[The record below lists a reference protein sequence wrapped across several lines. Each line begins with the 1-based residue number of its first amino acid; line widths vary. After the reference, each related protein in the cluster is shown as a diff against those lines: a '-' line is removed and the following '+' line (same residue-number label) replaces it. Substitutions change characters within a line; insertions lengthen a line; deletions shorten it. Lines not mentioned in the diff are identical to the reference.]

1 MLKKINRGILVI
13 ISLALFVRLLSFV
26 FLPILIDPDSP
37 SYIEHI
43 QNIYDG
49 KGFSVKDYTDNT
61 IKPTAYRMPLFQY
74 SVYFVLK
81 ILKLDKDRILS
92 GIKILNAVSS
102 LFTLLFVFFISYL
115 ITENL
120 RISIVS
126 FLLTFLNI
134 NLFYNSMLALTD
146 TFFSFTVGLF
156 ILTTILAIKYKKNYL
171 FFISGL
177 TLGFS
182 ILTRPITK
190 FYPVVMVLFL
200 FYIFEKTKKSI
211 QISVVFLIGVILVTF
226 PWIMRN
232 YQKLGLLGFE
242 TNQGLN
248 MLWSFSSLV
257 EITKVDDT
265 RPIIK
270 RIKEIIIEDRK
281 ECPWPMGAEIKA
293 RKELKLSEVE
303 SSRYFQRIGIETI
316 LTHPFSFLKIFLR
329 NLLNNITSATSEIKM
344 IDIFL
349 KRGYYDVQ
357 HKIMIRFENIEKSEK
372 KDITFK
378 EFLIILPNIIFRFIH
393 LVSFIIA
400 MIGAYLFI
408 KRYKEYGIFLLSLV
422 WYCLILTSIVGS
434 YDRYRVP
441 FEIILNFF
449 ISYVFIKFYSRY
461 YEKHT

>member
-1 MLKKINRGILVI
+1 MLKKINRGILIIIFLILVI
-13 ISLALFVRLLSFV
+13 RLLSFV
-26 FLPILIDPDSP
+26 FLTVLIDPDSP

-49 KGFSVKDYTDNT
+49 KGFSVKDYTDDT

-81 ILKLDKDRILS
+81 VFNFEKDKILS

-102 LFTLLFVFFISYL
+102 LFILLFAFCISYL

-120 RISIVS
+120 RLSIIS

-156 ILTTILAIKYKKNYL
+156 IVTTIVAIKYRKEYL
-171 FFISGL
+171 FFLSGL

-182 ILTRPITK
+182 ILTRSITK
-190 FYPVVMVLFL
+190 FYPLIMVLFF
-200 FYIFEKTKKSI
+200 FYIFGKTKRAIKMSL
-211 QISVVFLIGVILVTF
+211 VFLIGVVVVVF

-232 YQKLGLLGFE
+232 YQKLGFFGLE

-248 MLWSFSSLV
+248 TLWSFSSLV
-257 EITKVDDT
+257 EITKRDDA

-316 LTHPFSFLKIFLR
+316 LTHPLSFLKIFLR
-329 NLLNNITSATSEIKM
+329 NLLNNITSATSEIKV

-349 KRGYYDVQ
+349 KKGYYNFQ
-357 HKIMIRFENIEKSEK
+357 HKIMIRFENIEKSDR
-372 KDITFK
+372 KDITLK

-400 MIGAYLFI
+400 IIGAYLFT
-408 KRYKEYGIFLLSLV
+408 RSYQEYGVFLLSFV
-422 WYCLILTSIVGS
+422 WYCLLLTSIVGS

-449 ISYVFIKFYSRY
+449 ISYAFIRFYNRY
-461 YEKHT
+461 QKKHA